1 MGKGKAKPK
10 ANAEKTAIHTAKKEA
25 KRAAREASGVKRPH
39 KTAKS
44 HGISVNDLQIKTPPS
59 GAAEALSHV
68 KWPSLFKKHIGVL
81 ESHVKH
87 LERVQQSVKDFML
100 GLPDVERDAWE
111 RGEKGHLKII
121 VGCVERAKET
131 VKNAKEAVSLLPGHN
146 AASAPAPTL
155 PTAPVDEDGD
165 SEMEDASSSSDVDEA
180 ADAESTIEPT
190 KANGAVVV
198 EANPYFVVDTEPTP
212 VTVELGASQSHTK
225 KNKSRAKEEHASS
238 ETPVDF
244 EALQA
249 KLQAEVDIGEATKDI
264 EAHGEVAESKKDKKR
279 RRSSD
284 GLSKEG
290 KKAKKEEKERKRKAS
305 GDGGELVVGR
315 KRKS

>member
-131 VKNAKEAVSLLPGHN
+131 VKNAKEA
-146 AASAPAPTL
+146 
-155 PTAPVDEDGD
+155 
-165 SEMEDASSSSDVDEA
+165 
-180 ADAESTIEPT
+180 
-190 KANGAVVV
+190 
-198 EANPYFVVDTEPTP
+198 
-212 VTVELGASQSHTK
+212 
-225 KNKSRAKEEHASS
+225 NKSRAKEEHASS